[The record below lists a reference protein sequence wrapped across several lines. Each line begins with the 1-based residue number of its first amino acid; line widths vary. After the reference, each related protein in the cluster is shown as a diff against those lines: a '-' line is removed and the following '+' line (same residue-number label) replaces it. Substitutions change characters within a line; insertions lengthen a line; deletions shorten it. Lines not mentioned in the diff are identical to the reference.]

1 VPKYSEDWYIKVYID
16 AKRHIQKVGR
26 QQRQAESVL
35 RIAHGEVFQEKFFG
49 HKQTEDLTWQEAVDR
64 FNSFNDGACRPPTA
78 KMYRDRLDLMGRL
91 FFKDFTLSEVN
102 DPELVNGYKKM
113 RLKTGVS
120 GSGINRE
127 LASIK
132 RMISVFSDGSILTT
146 KKKPY
151 LEFNFLTKVK
161 KAEENPSRE
170 RFPTLE
176 EMVLLIK
183 HAVNNK
189 IRMYFY
195 ISLFTGLRPSNV
207 KGLEW
212 AEIDFKG
219 KQIRI
224 PATKSKNKKPIIID
238 LLDPLA
244 VELLAWQGQLE
255 SPYVIPSR
263 LDLNKPYKEE
273 KTAFTMTCQ
282 AANITNLTPYCL
294 RHGMAT
300 LLAELNDGNLRLVQK
315 ALSQNSLTMAT
326 KYTHVRDQVRITAM
340 EKMGSELAGK
350 INGQSTI
357 SQQDS

>member
-1 VPKYSEDWYIKVYID
+1 MKTG
-16 AKRHIQKVGR
+16 RHHR
-26 QQRQAESVL
+26 HAETVL
-35 RIAHGEVFQEKFFG
+35 REAKDEVFQDKFFG
-49 HKQTEDLTWQEAVDR
+49 HKQTEDLSWQQAVNR
-64 FNSFNDGACRPPTA
+64 FNTFNDANCRPATA

-91 FFKDFTLSEVN
+91 YFGDFTLSEVN
-102 DPELVNGYKKM
+102 DPELVSSYKKM
-113 RLKTGVS
+113 RIDAGVT

-132 RMISVFSDGSILTT
+132 RMISVFSDGSILTS

-176 EMVLLIK
+176 EMGLLIK
-183 HAVNNK
+183 HAVNKK

-195 ISLFTGLRPSNV
+195 ISLFTGLRPGNV

-212 AEIDFKG
+212 TEIDYKG

-244 VELLAWQGQLE
+244 VELKAWQGQYL

-263 LDLNKPYKEE
+263 LDLKKPYKEE
-273 KTAFTMTCQ
+273 KTAFMMTCQ
-282 AANITNLTPYCL
+282 AANIIDLTPYCL

-300 LLAELNDGNLRLVQK
+300 LLAELNDGNLRLVQE
-315 ALSQNSLTMAT
+315 ALSQNSLKMAT
-326 KYTHVRDQVRITAM
+326 KYTHVRNQVRITAM